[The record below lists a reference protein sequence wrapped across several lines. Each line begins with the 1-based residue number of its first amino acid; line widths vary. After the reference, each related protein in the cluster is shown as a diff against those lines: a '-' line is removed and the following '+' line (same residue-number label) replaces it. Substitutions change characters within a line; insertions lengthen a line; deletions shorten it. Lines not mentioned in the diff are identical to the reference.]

1 MNDADIRDRL
11 HAEFDAIGAPWVDE
25 IRLDKAT
32 RIDMLV
38 LLDGVLTAV
47 EIKSGKDTTKRLQ
60 RQFAAAD
67 RCFRQV
73 LVVTEPRHVES
84 AKAVV
89 GDRCGI
95 WVCEEQPRGF
105 FLRRNSRAFG
115 TRKPRPRAASHP
127 ARRTKLL
134 RRTELIAALHL
145 PPDTDARKDE
155 LDQRLRAAFDDAQLD
170 AIMVD
175 AFRGRKHDAGQPHLA
190 SAAGAGLS
198 PRPLPPPPR

>member
-115 TRKPRPRAASHP
+115 TRKPQPAGKPRP
-127 ARRTKLL
+127 AR
-134 RRTELIAALHL
+134 IAALL
-145 PPDTDARKDE
+145 RKFEAIHILHVPETTTESRNALRERLQRE
-155 LDQRLRAAFDDAQLD
+155 LDVNALEFAVLHALR
-170 AIMVD
+170 
-175 AFRGRKHDAGQPHLA
+175 RRKIDAGNEHLA
-190 SAAGAGLS
+190 S
-198 PRPLPPPPR
+198 R